1 MKNTTDWVLT
11 DPDNQQYGRQ
21 LDELKFEFK
30 ENGKILIIDLDEY
43 EEHEIEDIINS
54 YGYTL
59 YEDEESLEYYNDVYS
74 LYGNSANWIIAE
86 CIFEYESGLY

>member
-30 ENGKILIIDLDEY
+30 EKDKNLIIDLDEY
-43 EEHEIEDIINS
+43 EENETEDIINS

-59 YEDEESLEYYNDVYS
+59 YEDEGSLESYRNVYN
-74 LYGNSANWIIAE
+74 LYVDSANWIVAE
-86 CIFEYESGLY
+86 CIFEYESGFY